1 MLINKTIS
9 ELLDA
14 FSSPDPTPGG
24 GSASALAGAI
34 GASLLA
40 MVAGMSK
47 TKSGTPDEREALDAA
62 RADLLALQ
70 ASLKELI
77 DLDASAYQ
85 LVIAA
90 YRQPKSTEDEQQA
103 RLATIQQAM
112 RMATQVPLETMRA
125 CANVI
130 RIARTVSA
138 FGNPSAS
145 SDVKVGV
152 HLALAGFRGGAHNV
166 EINFGALKD
175 PDVLRPLQESMQKMI
190 AEMAEWGQVLN

>member
-14 FSSPDPTPGG
+14 LSSPDPTPGG

-47 TKSGTPDEREALDAA
+47 TKDGTPEAREALDAA

-70 ASLKELI
+70 ASLKELV
-77 DLDASAYQ
+77 DLDASAYG
-85 LVIAA
+85 LVVAA
-90 YRQPKSTEDEQQA
+90 YRQPKDTEEQRQA

-152 HLALAGFRGGAHNV
+152 QLALAGFRGGAHNV

-175 PDVLRPLQESMQKMI
+175 PDVLKPLQDSMRKLMDD
-190 AEMAEWGQVLN
+190 MADISRDAS